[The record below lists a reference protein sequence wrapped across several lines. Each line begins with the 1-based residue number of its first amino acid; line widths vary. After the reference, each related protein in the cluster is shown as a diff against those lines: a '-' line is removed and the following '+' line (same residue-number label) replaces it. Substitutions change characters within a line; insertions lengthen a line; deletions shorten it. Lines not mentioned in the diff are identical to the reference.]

1 MLSALISFFGGSVFR
16 MVWGEV
22 SAWLTAKQQHAQDIE
37 SMKLKDMLDA
47 AAHVRSLEAMK
58 AQAELGVKTIEA
70 QSTADAFTQAVKDV
84 GKSTGIVFIDIWN
97 GSVRPALATAALIV
111 ICAEVIRNGWV
122 LNDWDREL
130 VGAILGVYV
139 ADRALVN
146 RGK

>member
-1 MLSALISFFGGSVFR
+1 MISALISFFGGSVFR

-37 SMKLKDMLDA
+37 SLKLKETLDA
-47 AAHVRSLEAMK
+47 AAHVRSLESMK
-58 AQAELGVKTIEA
+58 VQADLGVKTIEA

-97 GSVRPALATAALIV
+97 GSVRPALATASLIV
-111 ICAEVIRNGWV
+111 ICAEVIRNGFV